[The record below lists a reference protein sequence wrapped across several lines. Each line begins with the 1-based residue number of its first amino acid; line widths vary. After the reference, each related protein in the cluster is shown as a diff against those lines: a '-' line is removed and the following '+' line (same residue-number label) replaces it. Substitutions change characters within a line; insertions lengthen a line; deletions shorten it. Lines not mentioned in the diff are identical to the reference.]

1 MLERLC
7 ARRRLQAERR
17 PRCQRAHGPPCLR
30 RRRPGLDEAMSG
42 VHDLRGEAGNRQRI
56 PDTSPRSRP
65 KPSTTPSTASACSP
79 MRPLVHAGAFTRDD
93 LQALLDEVACAFFD
107 QTTAPWLSRFVIT
120 VSTFD
125 CVLTTI
131 LGRVSSLARIA
142 PAVAQDLRRHGR
154 RPTVDKAT
162 RDRGPRLVTVGV
174 NAGSTSVCQG
184 ARVHPRRFRSTIWL
198 GQPSRGAA
206 SPGASTSNPRVG
218 GSNPPRRV
226 VRLTT
231 LTLRAHPKACE
242 GSGGRRERVSLQS
255 PLRGR
260 RRPARNTAS
269 PSAPTAAGRRR
280 PFSSAAATWRSSARR
295 EPRSHRGRSRRPCT
309 PRFPTR
315 RRARG

>member
-1 MLERLC
+1 MSTSSRSPVPSSPPAW
-7 ARRRLQAERR
+7 ARRGDVGSARPQGRSGQQAED
-17 PRCQRAHGPPCLR
+17 
-30 RRRPGLDEAMSG
+30 PGHLPAFPTEAE
-42 VHDLRGEAGNRQRI
+42 HYTFNRVCMLS
-56 PDTSPRSRP
+56 DAA
-65 KPSTTPSTASACSP
+65 AS
-79 MRPLVHAGAFTRDD
+79 HAGAFTRDD
-93 LQALLDEVACAFFD
+93 LQALLDGVACAFFD

-131 LGRVSSLARIA
+131 LGRISSLARIA

-226 VRLTT
+226 ASVQ
-231 LTLRAHPKACE
+231 LRP
-242 GSGGRRERVSLQS
+242 RES
-255 PLRGR
+255 P
-260 RRPARNTAS
+260 
-269 PSAPTAAGRRR
+269 
-280 PFSSAAATWRSSARR
+280 ATWRRDDI
-295 EPRSHRGRSRRPCT
+295 RGAPAVPAPYSDSPDERHS
-309 PRFPTR
+309 TR
-315 RRARG
+315 TSGTSL

>member
-1 MLERLC
+1 MLSD
-7 ARRRLQAERR
+7 AA
-17 PRCQRAHGPPCLR
+17 
-30 RRRPGLDEAMSG
+30 
-42 VHDLRGEAGNRQRI
+42 
-56 PDTSPRSRP
+56 
-65 KPSTTPSTASACSP
+65 AS
-79 MRPLVHAGAFTRDD
+79 HAGAFTRDD
-93 LQALLDEVACAFFD
+93 LQALLDGVACAFFD

-131 LGRVSSLARIA
+131 LGRISSLARIA

-226 VRLTT
+226 ASVQ
-231 LTLRAHPKACE
+231 LRP
-242 GSGGRRERVSLQS
+242 RES
-255 PLRGR
+255 P
-260 RRPARNTAS
+260 
-269 PSAPTAAGRRR
+269 
-280 PFSSAAATWRSSARR
+280 ATWRRDDI
-295 EPRSHRGRSRRPCT
+295 RGAPAVPAPYSDSPDERHS
-309 PRFPTR
+309 TR
-315 RRARG
+315 TSGTSL